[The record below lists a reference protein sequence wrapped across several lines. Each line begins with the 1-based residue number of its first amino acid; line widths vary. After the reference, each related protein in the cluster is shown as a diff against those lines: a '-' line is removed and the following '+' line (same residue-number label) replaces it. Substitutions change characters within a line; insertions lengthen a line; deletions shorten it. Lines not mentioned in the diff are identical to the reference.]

1 MSDEGEMTSTP
12 ADLPVLATVACPFC
26 GVVVPDARYCGAC
39 GAHLVHRGRRGSQR
53 LHAYAAFPDEPVL
66 RLSVVTSLF
75 PHLSHRAKAPFRIA
89 FAVFGVLLV
98 IFSLAGTSAP
108 LIAVS
113 ALSVPLLFLVYV
125 WEVDPYEGSF
135 LPPTFLCLLLGAG
148 LGAGWAI
155 VGGSYVDKAL
165 IPSLSPSLTNHSA
178 LVAAIAVPAIG
189 QLLACV
195 PMVVVRA
202 LQRGP
207 IESLDGFVAGA
218 TGALGFTLAATI
230 DLMSPWLSNGQLT
243 HESFL
248 ANITQVILRGVTLP
262 LITALATGFIGMAF
276 WTKSGPRAM
285 ASRSRW
291 LTSPGLALALA
302 LVVQVGLGF
311 TDIAA
316 LSDAVLV
323 GIHLAALGVL
333 TLAMRVGLH
342 HVLLHEALDVRIGS
356 PRVCPSCSH
365 LVPAMAFCPQCG
377 VAERAVA
384 RPHRIGATWPLIN
397 GVAAPDVGT
406 TDPDATDPDA
416 TDPDATDPE
425 ATLPDTPWPTAP
437 PGAPGL
443 KIGFPGAH
451 ELASPT
457 HRVSHRTKALLLL
470 GGLGLLTAT
479 LIIVVLLAT
488 PGPTSSCNPLTCQGP
503 PIGHPGQQQSETGS
517 PEAYGTLYTNAKGF
531 TVRYPP
537 RPQVQRSSEGIDL
550 TYDYVDG
557 GASSLDIA
565 GGSADGATAETA
577 VESVAASNFP
587 DTAPTYELPNPWIG
601 YQPAYG
607 AAYDVQPASADGSTQ
622 TDQVVVAAAVKDKF
636 VIVVLEE
643 GALLPTVTSR
653 SPYFNGHPSPAG
665 VNMAYGFGDFIVN
678 RISFPSR

>member
-1 MSDEGEMTSTP
+1 M
-12 ADLPVLATVACPFC
+12 
-26 GVVVPDARYCGAC
+26 VPDARFCGAC
-39 GAHLVHRGRRGSQR
+39 GAHLVHGGLGPRNGCT
-53 LHAYAAFPDEPVL
+53 AYAAFPDEPVF

-89 FAVFGVLLV
+89 FAVIVALLL
-98 IFSLAGTSAP
+98 IFALAGTSAP

-113 ALSVPLLFLVYV
+113 ALSVPLLFLVYI

-165 IPSLSPSLTNHSA
+165 VPSLNSSLTSHSA

-195 PMVVVRA
+195 PMVIVRV

-262 LITALATGFIGMAF
+262 LVTALATGFIGMAF
-276 WTKSGPRAM
+276 WTKSGGRATS
-285 ASRSRW
+285 ARAPW

-302 LVVQVGLGF
+302 LLVQVGLGF

-316 LSDAVLV
+316 LSDAVLI
-323 GIHLAALGVL
+323 GIHLVALGVL

-342 HVLLHEALDVRIGS
+342 YVLLHEALDVTIGA
-356 PRVCPSCSH
+356 PRVCANCSH
-365 LVPAMAFCPQCG
+365 LVPTMAFCPQCG
-377 VAERAVA
+377 VADRAVA
-384 RPHRIGATWPLIN
+384 RPHRLGATWPLIN
-397 GVAAPDVGT
+397 GVTTPPRDSDESTTETDAPW
-406 TDPDATDPDA
+406 PA
-416 TDPDATDPE
+416 
-425 ATLPDTPWPTAP
+425 TPWPTAP

-457 HRVSHRTKALLLL
+457 HRVSHRAKVLLLV
-470 GGLGLLTAT
+470 GGLGLLTVT
-479 LIIVVLLAT
+479 LIVVALLAT
-488 PGPTSSCNPLTCQGP
+488 PGPAPSCSPLTCQGP
-503 PIGHPGQQQSETGS
+503 PIGHPGQQQ
-517 PEAYGTLYTNAKGF
+517 
-531 TVRYPP
+531 
-537 RPQVQRSSEGIDL
+537 
-550 TYDYVDG
+550 
-557 GASSLDIA
+557 
-565 GGSADGATAETA
+565 
-577 VESVAASNFP
+577 
-587 DTAPTYELPNPWIG
+587 
-601 YQPAYG
+601 G
-607 AAYDVQPASADGSTQ
+607 AAGPRGLRHPLQELAGVHRALP
-622 TDQVVVAAAVKDKF
+622 AAAAGPDR
-636 VIVVLEE
+636 L
-643 GALLPTVTSR
+643 G
-653 SPYFNGHPSPAG
+653 GHRL
-665 VNMAYGFGDFIVN
+665 DL
-678 RISFPSR
+678 

>member
-1 MSDEGEMTSTP
+1 MSEMTSTP
-12 ADLPVLATVACPFC
+12 ADLPVLATVACPCC
-26 GVVVPDARYCGAC
+26 GVVVPDARFCGAC
-39 GAHLVHRGRRGSQR
+39 GAHLVHGGLRRSQR
-53 LHAYAAFPDEPVL
+53 LHAYAAFPDEPVF

-75 PHLSHRAKAPFRIA
+75 PHLSHRAKAPFRVA
-89 FAVFGVLLV
+89 FAVIVALLL
-98 IFSLAGTSAP
+98 IFALAGTAAP

-113 ALSVPLLFLVYV
+113 ALSVPLLFLVYI

-165 IPSLSPSLTNHSA
+165 VPSLNSSLTSHSV

-195 PMVVVRA
+195 PMVVARA

-262 LITALATGFIGMAF
+262 LVTALATGFIGMAF
-276 WTKSGPRAM
+276 WTKSGGRATS
-285 ASRSRW
+285 ARGAW

-302 LVVQVGLGF
+302 VLVQVGLGF
-311 TDIAA
+311 ADLAA
-316 LSDAVLV
+316 LSDAVLI
-323 GIHLAALGVL
+323 GIHLVALGVL
-333 TLAMRVGLH
+333 TIAMRVGLH
-342 HVLLHEALDVRIGS
+342 YVLLHEALDVTIGA
-356 PRVCPSCSH
+356 PRVCANCSH

-377 VAERAVA
+377 VADRAVA
-384 RPHRIGATWPLIN
+384 RPHRLGATWPLIN
-397 GVAAPDVGT
+397 GVATPPGDSDESTADADAPLS
-406 TDPDATDPDA
+406 A
-416 TDPDATDPE
+416 
-425 ATLPDTPWPTAP
+425 TPWPTAP

-443 KIGFPGAH
+443 KVGFPGAH

-457 HRVSHRTKALLLL
+457 HRVSRGAKVLLLL
-470 GGLGLLTAT
+470 GGLGVLTVT
-479 LIIVVLLAT
+479 LIVVALLAT
-488 PGPTSSCNPLTCQGP
+488 PGPAPSCRPLTCQGP
-503 PIGHPGQQQSETGS
+503 PIGHLGQQQSAAGADAS
-517 PEAYGTLYTNAKGF
+517 GTLYKNSQGF

-537 RPQVQRSSEGIDL
+537 QPEVQTDSGGIDL
-550 TYDYVDG
+550 TYDYVNG
-557 GASSLDIA
+557 GASSLEVA
-565 GGSADGATAETA
+565 GASAQGATAETA
-577 VESVAASNFP
+577 VRNIAAREFP
-587 DTAPTYELPNPWIG
+587 DTQPTYELPNPWVG

-607 AAYDVQPASADGSTQ
+607 AAYSVQPASVDGSTQ
-622 TDQVVVAAAVKDKF
+622 TDQVVLVASVKNGF
-636 VIVVLEE
+636 AIVVLEE
-643 GALLPTVTSR
+643 GALLPTVTSH
-653 SPYFNGHPSPAG
+653 SAFFNGHPSPAG

-678 RISFPSR
+678 RISFPGR

>member
-1 MSDEGEMTSTP
+1 MSDSGDMTSTP
-12 ADLPVLATVACPFC
+12 SDLPVLATVTCPCC
-26 GVVVPDARYCGAC
+26 GVVVPDARFCGAC
-39 GAHLVHRGRRGSQR
+39 GAHLVHGGRRASHR

-89 FAVFGVLLV
+89 FAVIVALLL
-98 IFSLAGTSAP
+98 IFALAGTSAP

-113 ALSVPLLFLVYV
+113 ALSVPLLFLVYI

-148 LGAGWAI
+148 LGAGWAV
-155 VGGSYVDKAL
+155 VGSSYVDKAL
-165 IPSLSPSLTNHSA
+165 VPSLTPSLTSHAA

-195 PMVVVRA
+195 PLLVVRA
-202 LQRGP
+202 LQRGR

-230 DLMSPWLSNGQLT
+230 DLMAPWLSNGQLT

-262 LITALATGFIGMAF
+262 LVTALATGFIGMAF
-276 WTKSGPRAM
+276 WTKSGGRATS
-285 ASRSRW
+285 AGGAW
-291 LTSPGLALALA
+291 FGSPGLALALA

-316 LSDAVLV
+316 LSDAALI
-323 GIHLAALGVL
+323 GIHLVALGVL

-342 HVLLHEALDVRIGS
+342 YVLLHEALDVTIGA
-356 PRVCPSCSH
+356 PRVCAHCSH

-377 VAERAVA
+377 VADRAVA
-384 RPHRIGATWPLIN
+384 RPHRVGATWPLIK
-397 GVAAPDVGT
+397 GVATPQQS
-406 TDPDATDPDA
+406 
-416 TDPDATDPE
+416 ATDPE
-425 ATLPDTPWPTAP
+425 VPETPAPWPTAR
-437 PGAPGL
+437 PGYPGL

-457 HRVSHRTKALLLL
+457 HRVSHRAKVLLLL

-479 LIIVVLLAT
+479 LVVVALLAT
-488 PGPTSSCNPLTCQGP
+488 PGPTPSCNPLMCQGP
-503 PIGHPGQQQSETGS
+503 PIGHPGQQQSAADS
-517 PEAYGTLYTNAKGF
+517 LQASSTLYTNSKGF
-531 TVRYPP
+531 TLRYPP
-537 RPQVQRSSEGIDL
+537 RPLVQKDAEGIDL
-550 TYDYVDG
+550 TYDYTRG
-557 GASSLDIA
+557 GESSLDVA
-565 GGSADGATAETA
+565 GAPAEGVTAQTA
-577 VESVAASNFP
+577 VDNIAANEFP
-587 DTAPTYELPNPWIG
+587 DVRPAYELPNPWVG
-601 YQPAYG
+601 YQPAYA
-607 AAYDVQPASADGSTQ
+607 AAYDVQPASANGSTQ
-622 TDQVVVAAAVKDKF
+622 TDQVVVAAAVKHGF
-636 VIVVLEE
+636 AIVVLEE
-643 GALLPTVTSR
+643 GTLLPTVTSR

-678 RISFPSR
+678 GIRFP